1 MVAASRIDLSHANA
15 AGAHRRRGAMRRA
28 TARVRRDRMT
38 PRAAAGLSG
47 AARPFAAMQT
57 GLPAHEVIEGFRPD
71 QFTAVGR
78 DDDYR
83 NLWLSRHV
91 AAIGRD
97 SRKPFR
103 SGGDTRV

>member
-1 MVAASRIDLSHANA
+1 MVAAIDLPNTNA
-15 AGAHRRRGAMRRA
+15 SGAHRRRGATRRA

-38 PRAAAGLSG
+38 PRATAGFSG

-57 GLPAHEVIEGFRPD
+57 SLPALEVIEGFRPY
-71 QFTAVGR
+71 QFRAVGR

-103 SGGDTRV
+103 